1 MLCFFILV
9 DYNSEKKSKRAYEIS
24 VLSMEGD
31 SLTDEKVLQK
41 DHADNREIEF
51 Y

>member
-1 MLCFFILV
+1 MGKM

-31 SLTDEKVLQK
+31 SLTDEKRITIIK
-41 DHADNREIEF
+41 EFTTKADETKLL
-51 Y
+51 